1 MRLGK
6 WATVVAGAVMLL
18 NVSSIAQEQA
28 VEPAAQ
34 QAVEPVVDPPVNAPV
49 DVPVDPAVEAPAPS
63 AEEPPALLTEEE
75 PPVEPPTEPPGP
87 PVAKF
92 VGINDAV
99 PSRFFDAEATA
110 EHADDH
116 PNRLII
122 AFHSGIDWRTYKATE
137 FRASSASFSHAAAMD
152 TISFTV
158 EAPAGFYV
166 ATITYSQAGA
176 GSIIRTG
183 KAAGSAQWIVGAFA
197 AHLGL
202 FGTNPT
208 LDGEAK
214 LTGLGLTSVPV
225 SITNG
230 LFAFATPTS
239 GSASV
244 EVTSAE
250 VTVCLE
256 PLIGSGQPLC
266 S

>member
-1 MRLGK
+1 MMMRLGK
-6 WATVVAGAVMLL
+6 WATVVAGAVMVL
-18 NVSSIAQEQA
+18 NISSIAQEQA

-34 QAVEPVVDPPVNAPV
+34 QPVEPVVNPPVDAPV
-49 DVPVDPAVEAPAPS
+49 DSAVEAPAPS
-63 AEEPPALLTEEE
+63 AEEPAALLTEE
-75 PPVEPPTEPPGP
+75 PPVEPPAEPPAP

-122 AFHSGIDWRTYKATE
+122 AFHSGIDWTTYKATE
-137 FRASSASFSHAAAMD
+137 FRASSASFSYAAAMD
-152 TISFTV
+152 TISFRV
-158 EAPAGFYV
+158 EAPAGFSI

-183 KAAGSAQWIVGAFA
+183 KAAGSAHWVVGAFA
-197 AHLGL
+197 APLGL

-208 LDGEAK
+208 LNGEAN

-244 EVTSAE
+244 EVTGAE

>member
-1 MRLGK
+1 MRLAK
-6 WATVVAGAVMLL
+6 WATVVAGAVMVL
-18 NVSSIAQEQA
+18 NISSIAQEQA

-34 QAVEPVVDPPVNAPV
+34 QAVEPVV
-49 DVPVDPAVEAPAPS
+49 
-63 AEEPPALLTEEE
+63 EPPAE
-75 PPVEPPTEPPGP
+75 PPAP

-99 PSRFFDAEATA
+99 PSRFFDAETTA

-122 AFHSGIDWRTYKATE
+122 AFHSGIDWTTYKATE
-137 FRASSASFSHAAAMD
+137 FRASSASFSYAAAMD
-152 TISFTV
+152 TISFRV
-158 EAPAGFYV
+158 EAPAGFYI

-183 KAAGSAQWIVGAFA
+183 KAAGSAHWVVGAFA
-197 AHLGL
+197 APLGL
-202 FGTNPT
+202 FGANPT
-208 LDGEAK
+208 LNGEAN
-214 LTGLGLTSVPV
+214 LTGLGLTTVPV

-244 EVTSAE
+244 EVTGAE

-256 PLIGSGQPLC
+256 PLIDSGQPLC